1 MAQLTFLVCICL
13 AVSLLLLAE
22 PMLNEGSAEIE
33 MLDDGWTFITK
44 SVTVAVAK
52 RAARRRMMMGRR
64 QGSLVHPLFV
74 LMLNLSLLPSSV
86 LCVRCRD
93 GGRSAQYE
101 ETILITSDGHE
112 ILTQHDRLV

>member
-1 MAQLTFLVCICL
+1 
-13 AVSLLLLAE
+13 LLLLAE

-44 SVTVAVAK
+44 SVAVAVAK
-52 RAARRRMMMGRR
+52 RTARRRMMSSRR
-64 QGSLVHPLFV
+64 RRDRSSIRSSSSCSIRLC
-74 LMLNLSLLPSSV
+74 LPSSV